1 MVRQEKKADHASYI
15 ARKHSEKDI
24 RKAESRKRKEL
35 EEREAQKKLE
45 ERRRRKRID
54 SRIRYMQK
62 RRSEEAYD
70 SEDGGHKGGESEG
83 FGGFNLGDS
92 SGAAIGV
99 LSVIAAVAGAF
110 ILSK

>member
-1 MVRQEKKADHASYI
+1 MVRREKKADHASYI

-24 RKAESRKRKEL
+24 RKAESKKRKEQ
-35 EEREAQKKLE
+35 EEREAAKRLE

-62 RRSEEAYD
+62 RRNGEPDYD
-70 SEDGGHKGGESEG
+70 SEDDERASGGSAFGSMGLSEG
-83 FGGFNLGDS
+83 
-92 SGAAIGV
+92 SGAALGV
-99 LSVIAAVAGAF
+99 LGVIAAVAGAF